1 MINDVVSKENMKF
14 TDGGCMK
21 RINWKEF
28 GIDLGVDIIGSILIA
43 IGVYNF
49 AMNADFPVA
58 GFSGIAIIMYHLFGL
73 PVGIGTILLNI
84 PVSIFCYRFLGK
96 IFFMKS
102 VKSMVISSLFIDY
115 IAPLFPVYEGSR
127 LLAALCMGV
136 LCGAGYAIIF
146 MRGSSTGGQDF
157 ITVALKKINPHM
169 SLGTITFGFDIST
182 ILLGSLTVFRDIDG
196 FIYGVIVT
204 YLMAYVMDHI
214 MYGIDKGK
222 MTLIVTEYGDEIAK
236 AIDAYTGRGATI
248 LHGEGS
254 FSKRKKDIIM
264 CACNNKQMYTIK
276 KMAHEVDPKAFTVIM
291 ESNEVVGEGFKETV
305 S

>member
-1 MINDVVSKENMKF
+1 MRKINWREFWIDVV
-14 TDGGCMK
+14 
-21 RINWKEF
+21 
-28 GIDLGVDIIGSILIA
+28 VDIAGSILIA

-49 AMNADFPVA
+49 AMNANFPVA

-84 PVSIFCYRFLGK
+84 PVSVFCYKFLGRT
-96 IFFMKS
+96 FFIKS

-157 ITVALKKINPHM
+157 ITVALKKVHPHM
-169 SLGTITFGFDIST
+169 TLGAITFGFDITT
-182 ILLGSLTVFRDIDG
+182 ILLGVLTVFKDIDG
-196 FIYGVIVT
+196 LIYGAIVT
-204 YLMAYVMDHI
+204 YLMAQVMDRI

-222 MTLIVTEYGDEIAK
+222 MTLIVTEHGDAIAK
-236 AIDAYTGRGATI
+236 KIDEYTGRGATI

-254 FSKRKKDIIM
+254 YSKRKKDIVM

-276 KMAHEVDPKAFTVIM
+276 KMAHEIDPKAFTVIM